1 MKRLAIGLFLL
12 AGSLVTINSYSQVIV
27 HAGIGIGIPIPAPPV
42 VVYEQPYYPPQPVYR
57 SYPRG
62 PQVVVVDRGYR
73 GKNDHW
79 DDCDRYD
86 RHNKNYKNNGNGRGH
101 DKGRYDNA
109 RNDNDRYDNDRYD
122 NNDNRR
128 RY

>member
-12 AGSLVTINSYSQVIV
+12 AGSLVTINSYAQVIV
-27 HAGIGIGIPIPAPPV
+27 HGTIGIGIPIPPPPV
-42 VVYEQPYYPPQPVYR
+42 IVYERPYYPPQPVYR
-57 SYPRG
+57 NYPRG

-73 GKNDHW
+73 GRNDHW

-86 RHNKNYKNNGNGRGH
+86 RHNKHYKNNGNGKGRGH

-109 RNDNDRYDNDRYD
+109 RYDNDRYN

-128 RY
+128 KY